1 MLFSTFQVIVH
12 NNTLSIPNNNIP
24 LLTHISYNN
33 SNNTISFNNIL
44 EHLEDIR
51 PAERPQ
57 WPLDILPIIRPLL
70 ICHALVDPGPLILLP
85 RQLLRDTQN

>member
-1 MLFSTFQVIVH
+1 MH
-12 NNTLSIPNNNIP
+12 NNTLSILNNIP

-33 SNNTISFNNIL
+33 NNTISFNSIL
-44 EHLEDIR
+44 EHLEDTR

-70 ICHALVDPGPLILLP
+70 ICHALVDPGLLILLP
-85 RQLLRDTQN
+85 HQLLRDTLN